1 MIIPNILL
9 CYWKIYIFIDIDK
22 ILATFYTI
30 HIGSKC
36 HIHRQYRTYILTV
49 TVIYILAVTAIH
61 IGSNCHTYWQLL

>member
-30 HIGSKC
+30 HIVSKC
-36 HIHRQYRTYILTV
+36 HIHQQYRTYILTV
-49 TVIYILAVTAIH
+49 TVIHILAVTAIH
-61 IGSNCHTYWQLL
+61 IGSNCHTYGQLL